1 MRGYTV
7 AASAVTLRVSAKW
20 LDNVLSHHSVP
31 GVQHTRQ
38 GVKRLLPP
46 SALIQLEIALVLSR
60 ALAVPLGVA
69 IPFAIKLHQAGGR
82 IDTAGLPPVT
92 ITLDLPRLTSAL
104 DRRLADAVESG
115 PSPKR
120 GRPPRTKAQIS

>member
-31 GVQHTRQ
+31 GVHRTRQ
-38 GVKRLLPP
+38 GVQRLLPP
-46 SALIQLEIALVLSR
+46 SALIQLEIALILTR
-60 ALAVPLGVA
+60 TLGTPLGVA
-69 IPFAIKLHQAGGR
+69 IPVAARIHQAGGT
-82 IDTAGLPPVT
+82 ISIPGPPPLS
-92 ITLDLPRLTSAL
+92 ITLDLPTLVSRL
-104 DRRLADAVESG
+104 DRRLADAVESA

-120 GRPPRTKAQIS
+120 GRPRAKAQRK

>member
-20 LDNVLSHHSVP
+20 LDNVLSHHAVP
-31 GVQHTRQ
+31 GVQRTRQ

-46 SALIQLEIALVLSR
+46 SALIQLEIALVLGR

-69 IPFAIKLHQAGGR
+69 IPLAIRLHQTGGR
-82 IDTAGLPPVT
+82 IDTAGLPLIT
-92 ITLDLPRLTSAL
+92 ITLDLPRLISAL
-104 DRRLADAVESG
+104 DRRLADAVESA

-120 GRPPRTKAQIS
+120 GRPRRTKAQVS